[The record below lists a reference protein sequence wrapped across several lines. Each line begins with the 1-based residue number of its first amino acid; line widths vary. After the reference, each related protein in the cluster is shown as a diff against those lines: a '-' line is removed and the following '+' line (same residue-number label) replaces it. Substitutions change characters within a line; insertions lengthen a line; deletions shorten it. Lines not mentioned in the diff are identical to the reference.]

1 VWNRLKISAGSAAA
15 DALAGASVS
24 ASIAAKAADAAIS
37 AFAAFA
43 AFAALTLLTPGSAL
57 AADPKQDPAEAAA
70 AMERAKR
77 MAANPLRVILE
88 ASKVK
93 RRVTPDT
100 ELASA
105 TGAQPTTVAAGPVA
119 VASTAPGATG
129 TSSAPTPVA
138 QTVRA
143 DDVQTSAPRVVA
155 QMRTLH
161 SAPAAAAGVAG
172 LVPAM
177 QSTDQLALPEAVSVA
192 AMAAPALA
200 GQPKLID
207 MVEPSIPQRV
217 LDEIG
222 KLVEITADLTIRAD
236 GTVAGVT
243 VRPPVPR
250 QLVRY
255 VVSAMERWRF
265 APLPSEQLHRVQLV
279 FNDK

>member
-1 VWNRLKISAGSAAA
+1 
-15 DALAGASVS
+15 
-24 ASIAAKAADAAIS
+24 
-37 AFAAFA
+37 
-43 AFAALTLLTPGSAL
+43 
-57 AADPKQDPAEAAA
+57 
-70 AMERAKR
+70 
-77 MAANPLRVILE
+77 
-88 ASKVK
+88 
-93 RRVTPDT
+93 
-100 ELASA
+100 
-105 TGAQPTTVAAGPVA
+105 
-119 VASTAPGATG
+119 
-129 TSSAPTPVA
+129 
-138 QTVRA
+138 
-143 DDVQTSAPRVVA
+143 
-155 QMRTLH
+155 MRTLH